1 MGNAV
6 FKMWANEKYRYKDG
20 YAIWLVVRKEGKR
33 KVIATGYYAKAH
45 QWDDKNQIFVT
56 DKRISDLHPDRKRL
70 NDWLTAKKAEIIQII
85 DEFERNKIDWTL
97 NQFEAALFNNKH
109 KGNVKEYW
117 NQHITTLHET
127 GHHGNAICYRN
138 TLHLLTLFDKKIT
151 SRVFPEIDLKYV
163 QDFDIFLQK
172 RGCSGNTRKYYMKAL
187 RALLNKAIKDKEAS
201 RTTYPFG
208 EDGFGIGSLEEETQ
222 KRYIPL
228 DNLKTIKETVLT
240 NKALELTRRI
250 FLISYYCYGISFIDA
265 AFLTR
270 KNIVTLN
277 RGDYIIY
284 KRNKT
289 RGAKKVKPIQIRIST
304 DIQEQLDWFAAHS
317 KLIGDYLVP
326 IVSKDD
332 YSGETL
338 YNHVRSRCSRV
349 NKNLKLLAET
359 LGITKLPL
367 TTYVSRHTMAMALQ
381 ENEVPREVISQMLG
395 HSDLQT
401 TNVYLD
407 CFESKVIDEAAMC
420 L

>member
-6 FKMWANEKYRYKDG
+6 FKMWTNEKYRYKDG
-20 YAIWLVVRKEGKR
+20 YAIWLVVRKDGKR
-33 KVIATGYYAKAH
+33 KVIATRHYAKPH
-45 QWDDKNQIFVT
+45 QWDDVNQIFVT
-56 DKRISDLHPDRKRL
+56 DKRITDLHPDRKRL
-70 NDWLTAKKAEIIQII
+70 NDWLTLKKTEIIQII

-97 NQFEAALFNNKH
+97 NQFEAVLLHNQH
-109 KGNVKEYW
+109 KGNVLKYW
-117 NQHITTLHET
+117 EQHIATLHET
-127 GHHGNAICYRN
+127 GHHGNAICYYN
-138 TLHLLTLFDKKIT
+138 TLHLISSFDKNFK
-151 SRVFPEIDLKYV
+151 SRTFPEINLKYV
-163 QDFDIFLQK
+163 QDFDIYLQK
-172 RGCSGNTRKYYMKAL
+172 RGCTGNTRKYYMKCL
-187 RALLNKAIKDKEAS
+187 RALLNKAIKGKEAS
-201 RTTYPFG
+201 RATYPFG
-208 EDGFGIGSLEEETQ
+208 EDGFSIGALEEETM

-228 DNLKTIKETVLT
+228 DNLKILKETILT

-250 FLISYYCYGISFIDA
+250 FLVSYYCYGISFIDA

-270 KNIVTLN
+270 KNIITLN

-289 RGAKKVKPIQIRIST
+289 REAKKVKPIQIKIT
-304 DIQEQLDWFAAHS
+304 ADIREQLDWFAAHS
-317 KLIGDYLVP
+317 KLIGDYLIP
-326 IVSKDD
+326 IVSKDG
-332 YSGETL
+332 YSGKTL
-338 YNHVRSRCSRV
+338 YNHIRSRCSRV
-349 NKNLKLLAET
+349 NKNLKLLANA

-407 CFESKVIDEAAMC
+407 CFESKVIDEAALC